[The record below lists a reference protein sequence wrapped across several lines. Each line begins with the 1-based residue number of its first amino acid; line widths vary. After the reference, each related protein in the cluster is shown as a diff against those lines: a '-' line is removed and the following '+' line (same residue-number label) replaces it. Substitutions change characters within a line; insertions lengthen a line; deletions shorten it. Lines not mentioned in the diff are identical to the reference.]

1 MVISSGIPFY
11 SFSISL
17 TRSVE
22 CFVLRLLLIWVLH
35 VSAASWFGCVT
46 VLSLYFLVYLPIS
59 FLTVGIFRSLRISSF
74 LIYHR
79 ALTIV
84 LGIFLLMWLIVAV
97 IHNGI
102 P

>member
-1 MVISSGIPFY
+1 MRY
-11 SFSISL
+11 
-17 TRSVE
+17 
-22 CFVLRLLLIWVLH
+22 LLA
-35 VSAASWFGCVT
+35 SAASWFGRVA
-46 VLSLYFLVYLPIS
+46 VLSLYFSAYLPIS
-59 FLTVGIFRSLRISSF
+59 SLNVGIFKSLRVSSF